1 MILNLNMVSEIIK
14 VISKHNLK
22 YHGVFD
28 LSRLYSEM
36 KGWINA
42 NDFDFEEKEHADKV
56 KDKGHKIKYVLLGE
70 KKVTD
75 YIKYHV
81 NIEINAVE
89 VNSLYENLVSGK
101 LDMVINS
108 NLELDYKEKWGIS
121 KMAKFFF
128 NIYNTYLIKNEIDN
142 HHDKLYDESLNL
154 QDLAKDVLEFNR

>member
-1 MILNLNMVSEIIK
+1 MVSEIIK

-36 KGWINA
+36 KGWINGH
-42 NDFDFEEKEHADKV
+42 DYDFEEKEHKDKD
-56 KDKGHKIKYVLLGE
+56 KDKGHEIKYVFLGE

-75 YIKYHV
+75 YIKYNV
-81 NIEINAVE
+81 IIELNAVE
-89 VNSLYENLVSGK
+89 VNSLSENLVSGK
-101 LDMVINS
+101 LDMVINT

-121 KMAKFFF
+121 RMAKFFF
-128 NIYNTYLIKNEIDN
+128 NIYNKYLIKNEIDN
-142 HHDKLYDESLNL
+142 HFDKLYEESLNL